1 MITHIMES
9 VEILGDEVVTLRR
22 EVAAAVTDRAR
33 LPLLLRL
40 GRELGSSDLAEA
52 EAALREAARLARAL
66 GSYDDLA
73 SAGRT
78 LCDILI
84 ALRRLDDAGECAG
97 WVGEAALATRRSRL
111 SGSHQYLRGRIH
123 EARLEF
129 GPARSCFEAAQ
140 QAWQSDSFREG
151 VRAALNQLGNLLSV
165 QGSPAEALQYYQ
177 ECLGIDEELD
187 DDVSRA
193 LHSHNVGSAL
203 QQLGRW
209 EDAVELYYRALATI
223 ERSHIIGMRG
233 YVQQSLGEIFLSRD
247 KAAKAIDMLVAAINP
262 DPPDESTP
270 ERRRAA
276 QTLLGRAYYRQGD
289 LAKADEA
296 YRQAEESARAADDK
310 RELARIL
317 WGKAELLLTQGD
329 LEYAESAAA
338 GGAELASQ
346 AGLRPE
352 ESESLRV
359 RALVAA
365 AKGQPDRARESFERA
380 LTLLSDMEEGYEL
393 ARVRFHYGRFLLDCG
408 ERESAVA
415 LLRASARVFRRL
427 AVVAEAEDVNRLLF
441 QQDMGAD
448 RDMALLSGIS
458 GLATIGLSPEA
469 FVERSL
475 DLLREGLGFES
486 VVLVVPGRVLYQRG
500 SPDIAVA
507 QRLRTGREVVSTPTT
522 LSWAVGCGGA
532 SLGRVHMERASPLS
546 AAHNHLVLETVANLM
561 SSAVQR
567 LTEMPGHAVEER
579 AGAVGLKYRGVVGR
593 SRRMLDCLETASRV
607 ATTGVPVLI
616 LGESG
621 TGKELVARAL
631 HESSRRAGE
640 HFVAIN
646 CAALPENLLE
656 AEFFGVEK
664 GVATG
669 VAARKG
675 RLEAANGGTVF
686 LDEIGDMGLP
696 LQAKLLRVLQERC
709 FERVGGREL
718 IPIDIRLVA
727 ATNRSLSDLMK
738 SGRFRPD
745 LYYRLNTVEL
755 ELPPL
760 RERQEDIPEL
770 VRYFITKSNH
780 EFGRSIV
787 GASPDVHACFDR
799 FGWPGNIRELEH
811 TVERAVL
818 LARSTMIEVDD
829 LPADLQALRS
839 CQESS
844 GPTNLRA
851 ARRDAS
857 LRASSE
863 IERRT
868 LVECLERARWNVRVA
883 AGASGYSRAQFYR
896 LLQKHGITRPK
907 PD

>member
-1 MITHIMES
+1 MIEPTPT
-9 VEILGDEVVTLRR
+9 LGS
-22 EVAAAVTDRAR
+22 EVAALRRGVAAAESDKAR

-40 GRELGSSDLAEA
+40 GRALGSSDSAEA
-52 EAALREAARLARAL
+52 ERALRGAALLARAQ

-73 SAGRT
+73 DAGRA

-84 ALRRLDDAGECAG
+84 SLFRLDEAAECAG
-97 WVGEAALATRRSRL
+97 WVGEAARATRRMRL
-111 SGSHQYLRGRIH
+111 SGSYEYLQGRIH
-123 EARLEF
+123 EARCEYGL
-129 GPARSCFEAAQ
+129 ARSCFEAARQ
-140 QAWQSDSFREG
+140 TWQGDSFREG
-151 VRAALNQLGNLLSV
+151 VRAVLNQLGNMLSA

-177 ECLGIDEELD
+177 ECLAIDDELD
-187 DDVSRA
+187 DGVSRVR
-193 LHSHNVGSAL
+193 HSHNVGSAL

-209 EDAVELYYRALATI
+209 EDAVECHYRALATI
-223 ERSHIIGMRG
+223 ERNHVLGMRS

-289 LAKADEA
+289 LAKAGES
-296 YRQAEESARAADDK
+296 YRQSEESARAADDK
-310 RELARIL
+310 WELARVL
-317 WGKAELLLTQGD
+317 WGKAELLLAQGD
-329 LEYAESAAA
+329 LDRAEAVAT

-346 AGLRPE
+346 VGLRPE
-352 ESESLRV
+352 ESEALRV

-365 AKGQPDRARESFERA
+365 GKGQPERARDSFERA
-380 LTLLSDMEEGYEL
+380 LALLSDMEEGYEL
-393 ARVRFHYGRFLLDCG
+393 ARVRFHYGRFLLGCG

-458 GLATIGLSPEA
+458 GLAAIGLSPEA

-475 DLLREGLGFES
+475 ELLREGLGFDS
-486 VVLVVPGRVLYQRG
+486 VVLVVPGRVLYQSG
-500 SPDIAVA
+500 IPDIAA
-507 QRLRTGREVVSTPTT
+507 ALRLRTGREVVSTPTT
-522 LSWAVGCGGA
+522 LGWAVGCGGA
-532 SLGRVHMERASPLS
+532 SLGRVHMERASPLPV
-546 AAHNHLVLETVANLM
+546 AHNHLVLETVANLI
-561 SSAVQR
+561 SGAVQR
-567 LTEMPGHAVEER
+567 LTEVPCTAVEER

-593 SRRMLDCLETASRV
+593 SRQMLDCLETASRV
-607 ATTGVPVLI
+607 APTGVPVLI

-631 HESSRRAGE
+631 HESSGRAGQR
-640 HFVAIN
+640 FVAIN

-656 AEFFGVEK
+656 AEFFGVER

-696 LQAKLLRVLQERC
+696 LQAKLLRVLQEHC
-709 FERVGGREL
+709 FERVGGRDL
-718 IPIDIRLVA
+718 MPIDIRLVA
-727 ATNRSLSDLMK
+727 ATNRDLSDLMK
-738 SGRFRPD
+738 SGRFRAD

-760 RERQEDIPEL
+760 RERREDIPEL

-787 GASPDVHACFDR
+787 GVNADAHACFDKSA
-799 FGWPGNIRELEH
+799 WPGNIRELEH
-811 TVERAVL
+811 TIERAVL
-818 LARSTMIEVDD
+818 LARSTMIDVDD
-829 LPADLQALRS
+829 LPASLQMLRS
-839 CQESS
+839 AAPACV
-844 GPTNLRA
+844 PMDLRS

-863 IERRT
+863 IERSA
-868 LVECLERARWNVRVA
+868 LIECLESARWNVRVA
-883 AGASGYSRAQFYR
+883 ARASGYSRAQFYR

>member
-1 MITHIMES
+1 MQPHQTH
-9 VEILGDEVVTLRR
+9 GCEVTALRR
-22 EVAAAVTDRAR
+22 DVAAAKSDRAR

-40 GRELGSSDLAEA
+40 GRVLGSTDPA
-52 EAALREAARLARAL
+52 EAALREAARLARVL

-73 SAGRT
+73 SAGRA

-84 ALRRLDDAGECAG
+84 ALRRLDEAGECAG
-97 WVGEAALATRRSRL
+97 WVEEAARAAGRVRL
-111 SGSHQYLRGRIH
+111 CGSHQYLLGRIH
-123 EARLEF
+123 EAMSEH
-129 GPARSCFEAAQ
+129 GPARVCFEAARR
-140 QAWQSDSFREG
+140 AWQSDSFREG
-151 VRAALNQLGNLLSV
+151 VGAALNQLGNLLSV
-165 QGSPAEALQYYQ
+165 QGSPAEALHYYQ
-177 ECLGIDEELD
+177 ECLEIDDELD
-187 DDVSRA
+187 DAVNRVR
-193 LHSHNVGSAL
+193 HSHNVGSAL

-209 EDAVELYYRALATI
+209 EDAVECYYRALATI
-223 ERSHIIGMRG
+223 ERCHILGMRS
-233 YVQQSLGEIFLSRD
+233 YVQESLGEIFLSRD
-247 KAAKAIDMLVAAINP
+247 KAAKAIDMLEAAINP
-262 DPPDESTP
+262 DPPDEATS
-270 ERRRAA
+270 ECRRAA
-276 QTLLGRAYYRQGD
+276 QTLLGRAHYRQGD
-289 LAKADEA
+289 LAKAADA
-296 YRQAEESARAADDK
+296 YRQSEESARAADDK
-310 RELARIL
+310 LELAKVL

-329 LEYAESAAA
+329 LEGAELAVAS
-338 GGAELASQ
+338 GAELASQ
-346 AGLRPE
+346 VGLRPE
-352 ESESLRV
+352 ESEALRV

-365 AKGQPDRARESFERA
+365 AKGQPERARDSYERA

-393 ARVRFHYGRFLLDCG
+393 ARVRFHYGRFLLGCG

-458 GLATIGLSPEA
+458 GLAAIGLSPEA

-475 DLLREGLGFES
+475 ELLREGLGFES
-486 VVLVVPGRVLYQRG
+486 VVLVVPERVLYQRG
-500 SPDIAVA
+500 SPDIAA
-507 QRLRTGREVVSTPTT
+507 AHRLRTGREVVSTPTT

-532 SLGRVHMERASPLS
+532 SLGRVHMERVSPS
-546 AAHNHLVLETVANLM
+546 PAAHNHLVLETVANLI
-561 SSAVQR
+561 SGAVQR
-567 LTEMPGHAVEER
+567 LTEVPGIAVEER

-607 ATTGVPVLI
+607 AATGVPVLI

-631 HESSRRAGE
+631 HESSGRAGQR
-640 HFVAIN
+640 FVAIN

-675 RLEAANGGTVF
+675 RLEAADGGTVF

-709 FERVGGREL
+709 FERVGGRDL
-718 IPIDIRLVA
+718 IPIDIRMVA
-727 ATNRSLSDLMK
+727 ATNRDLSDLMK
-738 SGRFRPD
+738 SGRFRAD

-755 ELPPL
+755 ELPAL
-760 RERQEDIPEL
+760 RDRREDIPEL

-787 GASPDVHACFDR
+787 GANADARACFDK
-799 FGWPGNIRELEH
+799 FAWPGNIRELEH
-811 TVERAVL
+811 TIERAVL
-818 LARSTMIEVDD
+818 LARSTMIDVDD
-829 LPADLQALRS
+829 LPASLQMLRS
-839 CQESS
+839 AAPSCV
-844 GPTNLRA
+844 PTDLRS

-857 LRASSE
+857 LRASSD

-868 LVECLERARWNVRVA
+868 LIECLERARWNVRVA